1 MRKLFYVF
9 AFLDAISLI
18 FLGMQLWHIAADFSN
33 ITLLSEK
40 ISSILM
46 FPMFALIAYCVY
58 AQVKMKK
65 IAALLYYVQFPFRL
79 YLWVFSIGFISLI
92 PEAVGLFED
101 KWFDITLKTC
111 IMFEFIR
118 LYLTIRNHKNL
129 I

>member
-1 MRKLFYVF
+1 MRKLFLVF

-18 FLGMQLWHIAADFSN
+18 FLGMQLWQISSDFSK

-40 ISSILM
+40 ISSVLM

-58 AQVKMKK
+58 AQIKAKK
-65 IAALLYYVQFPFRL
+65 IAAVWYYVQFPFRL
-79 YLWVFSIGFISLI
+79 YLWIFSIGFISLI
-92 PEAVGLFED
+92 PEAIGLFED

-118 LYLTIRNHKNL
+118 LYLTIRNHKKL
-129 I
+129 S